1 MTMRR
6 FFATWWPT
14 LTVVCVILYATLN
27 DNPIG
32 ADELP
37 IFPGADKLIHAIMF
51 GGLFAAITFDRYR
64 DGRGMA
70 LKSLLITA
78 GICVVCGALDEVC
91 QSLLTAAREGD
102 PLDFL
107 ADCGGIVIAFFA
119 APPAIRVVLKNKGQH

>member
-6 FFATWWPT
+6 FLATWWPT

-70 LKSLLITA
+70 LKPLLITA
-78 GICVVCGALDEVC
+78 AVCVVCGGIDEICQNALT
-91 QSLLTAAREGD
+91 SAREGD
-102 PLDFL
+102 VFDFL
-107 ADCGGIVIAFFA
+107 ADCCGIIIAFFA
-119 APPAIRVVLKNKGQH
+119 APPAIRAVLKNKVRH